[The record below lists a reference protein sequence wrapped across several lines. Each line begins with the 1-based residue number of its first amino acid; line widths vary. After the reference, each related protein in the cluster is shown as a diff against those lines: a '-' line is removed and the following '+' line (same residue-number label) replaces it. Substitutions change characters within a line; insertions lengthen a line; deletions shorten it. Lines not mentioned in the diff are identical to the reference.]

1 MTEDRRHPSHDD
13 AGRLPAALADDLRA
27 LYGASDEV
35 PSRLDRSIRD
45 AARRRFAEMSGA
57 ATGRAPGFSV
67 VIRRIGMV
75 GGPLAAAAILALVV
89 WITPVRPGQPQGPLP
104 VPGMGRQQAQRII
117 EDRVEEKMVG
127 DRLDFEQSERE
138 ERLAFGADADDAI
151 GGRGAAES
159 LATMAEAAPEAEL
172 AGARRADRSAAPAG
186 VAPMAKSRPA
196 MREDFD
202 LDGVVD
208 IRDALAM
215 AVVLEQGP
223 WSMGGEWDL
232 NHDGVIDADDVDVV
246 AMAAVSLER
255 HGEVVR

>member
-1 MTEDRRHPSHDD
+1 MTEDPRHPSHDD
-13 AGRLPAALADDLRA
+13 ADRIPAALGDDLRA
-27 LYGASDEV
+27 LYGASDEI
-35 PSRLDRSIRD
+35 PSRVDRSVMD
-45 AARRRFAEMSGA
+45 AARRRFAEIDAGKS
-57 ATGRAPGFSV
+57 RRDGFF
-67 VIRRIGMV
+67 VIVRRIGLV

-104 VPGMGRQQAQRII
+104 VPGMGRQQAQRMI
-117 EDRVEEKMVG
+117 EERVEEKMVG
-127 DRLDFEQSERE
+127 DRLDFERSERD

-172 AGARRADRSAAPAG
+172 ADARRADRSPAPA
-186 VAPMAKSRPA
+186 APMAKSRPA

-202 LDGVVD
+202 HDGVVD

-232 NHDGVIDADDVDVV
+232 NNDGVIDADDVEVV
-246 AMAAVSLER
+246 SLAAVDLER
-255 HGEVVR
+255 RGEVVR